1 MAAARDTDADLRPRD
16 QLIAELRDLC
26 AGKRTGTLFIITI
39 ENHLAQIVLRDG
51 EIVALSYRLTRGP
64 DALAALKAFGAARYR
79 FQSESVQPADPRL
92 PSTAELLAALGG
104 ESGPIPAPAQRPPAS
119 EPTPMSAPRPVGI
132 RPPTDAG
139 RSQDAGETVG
149 RLRPLIERELAEF
162 LGPMAPLICDEHLAG
177 RTGLGP
183 QEISKVVEAIAG
195 EIGDPAKEAQFK
207 QRVLAQVIR
216 G

>member
-1 MAAARDTDADLRPRD
+1 MNFA
-16 QLIAELRDLC
+16 
-26 AGKRTGTLFIITI
+26 
-39 ENHLAQIVLRDG
+39 
-51 EIVALSYRLTRGP
+51 
-64 DALAALKAFGAARYR
+64 
-79 FQSESVQPADPRL
+79 
-92 PSTAELLAALGG
+92 PSTAILRKAWRLAALGG
-104 ESGPIPAPAQRPPAS
+104 ESGPIPASAQRPSAS
-119 EPTPMSAPRPVGI
+119 EPTPMSAPRPAGI

-183 QEISKVVEAIAG
+183 QEISKVVESIAG

-207 QRVLAQVIR
+207 QWVLAQVIR